1 MNRLKHAAI
10 RYLLQHQS
18 DPVDWWKG
26 SEEAFAQAHA
36 SDRPVLLPVGYT
48 ACRWYHVMAHE
59 SFENPA
65 IAAVMNELLVNIKTD
80 RNKRPDTLLFRYR
93 IHARRR

>member
-26 SEEAFAQAHA
+26 SEEAFAQAHI
-36 SDRPVLLPVGYT
+36 SDRLLLLQVGF
-48 ACRWYHVMAHE
+48 AALHWCHVVAHE
-59 SFENPA
+59 IFENQLSP
-65 IAAVMNELLVNIKTD
+65 
-80 RNKRPDTLLFRYR
+80 R
-93 IHARRR
+93 